1 MPKDP
6 ITYREIFYTKLTNGS
21 FRFLDVCLVNTE
33 LGAMLEPWTPA
44 RSSPSNPVTQI
55 DIVDASFNKISLL
68 SEEEA
73 GTIFVGG
80 GIPRTSPISF
90 DY

>member
-6 ITYREIFYTKLTNGS
+6 ITYREIFFTRLKDGS
-21 FRFLDVCLVNTE
+21 YRFLDVCLVNTA

-44 RSSPSNPVTQI
+44 RAGAATPVTQI
-55 DIVDASFNKISLL
+55 DIVDASFNKMTEL

-73 GTIFVGG
+73 ANAFVGG
-80 GIPRTSPISF
+80 GAPRTSPISF